1 MAITPADIKK
11 LRDKT
16 GAGMMD
22 AKAALEEAK
31 GDEAKAIDVLR
42 KKGQSKAAK
51 RADRSADAGLVEAY
65 IHMGR
70 VGSMVEVNCETDFV
84 AKTDEFKAFV
94 KDVAMQIAA
103 ANPEYLTSDDIP
115 KAVVDKEKDIYT
127 SELKDKPE
135 EVQEKIVTGK
145 LEKFYEQVCLYNQ
158 LFIKDSEKTIAEYQ
172 TELIAKMGENIKI
185 KRFARMELGE
195 QA

>member
-11 LRDKT
+11 LRDHT

-31 GDEAKAIDVLR
+31 GDETKAIDVLR

-51 RADRSADAGLVEAY
+51 RADRSADAGLIDSY

-70 VGSMVEVNCETDFV
+70 VGSMVEINCETDFV
-84 AKTDEFKAFV
+84 AKTDEFKTFI
-94 KDVAMQIAA
+94 KDVTMQIAA
-103 ANPEYLTSDDIP
+103 TNPEYLSSDDVP
-115 KAVVDKEKDIYT
+115 KEVIDKEKDIYS
-127 SELKDKPE
+127 SELKDKPKD
-135 EVQEKIVTGK
+135 VQDKIISGK

-158 LFIKDSEKTIAEYQ
+158 PFIKDSDKTIAAYQ

-195 QA
+195 